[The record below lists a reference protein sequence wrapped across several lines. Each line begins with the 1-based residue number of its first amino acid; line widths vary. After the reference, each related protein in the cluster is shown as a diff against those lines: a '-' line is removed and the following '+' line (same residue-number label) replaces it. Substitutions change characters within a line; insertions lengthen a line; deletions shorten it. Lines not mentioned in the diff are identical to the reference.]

1 MQPNQ
6 TNQNN
11 AITEQ
16 DARIVINRK
25 LQEAG

>member
-6 TNQNN
+6 TNPNN